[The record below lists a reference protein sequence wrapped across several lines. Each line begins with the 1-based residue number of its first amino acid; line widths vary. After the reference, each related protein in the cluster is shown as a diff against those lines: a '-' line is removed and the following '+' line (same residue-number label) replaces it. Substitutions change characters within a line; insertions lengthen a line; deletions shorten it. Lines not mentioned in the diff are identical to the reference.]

1 MILLGESPRCTTY
14 STVSP
19 YSEVMWRHLIGSLI
33 NEIRDSEIIE
43 SEHLCVFV
51 CLESWPTL
59 RQPWMRFFVGEDVYF
74 FLSSC

>member
-1 MILLGESPRCTTY
+1 MILLGESPRCTIY

-51 CLESWPTL
+51 C
-59 RQPWMRFFVGEDVYF
+59 
-74 FLSSC
+74 